1 VLVPVSSLPPLGYRL
16 PCARFPGSRCRTT
29 LAPVIPPFDP
39 ATGLLPLGRHV
50 CSADEVEI
58 AFVKDIS
65 FFGSATR
72 LAIWNDWNDA
82 LATLQSV
89 VTVHAAWIGGSF
101 TTSKLD
107 PGDIDVTFIIN
118 GADMQQRSTPE
129 QRTITLFDGNHQVE
143 AVLGLKVDSYVIPWE
158 CLPVPA
164 MGMSYVQDVYF
175 WARGYWD
182 DWWQRARQTPKG
194 SPPVPADAL
203 PRRGY
208 LEVLVSDYIC

>member
-1 VLVPVSSLPPLGYRL
+1 MIPPL
-16 PCARFPGSRCRTT
+16 
-29 LAPVIPPFDP
+29 DP
-39 ATGLLPLGRHV
+39 ATGLLPAGRHV
-50 CSADEVEI
+50 CSPDEVEI

-72 LAIWNDWNDA
+72 SAIWSDWNDA
-82 LATLQSV
+82 LAMLQSV
-89 VTVHAAWIGGSF
+89 AIVHAAWIGGSF

-107 PGDIDVTFIIN
+107 PEDIDVTFIIN
-118 GADMQQRSTPE
+118 GADMRQRSAPE
-129 QRTITLFDGNHQVE
+129 QRIIAVFLGGGQVKS
-143 AVLGLKVDSYVIPWE
+143 AVGLNVDSYIVPWE
-158 CLPVPA
+158 CLPAPV
-164 MGMSYVQDVYF
+164 MGMGYVQDVYF